1 MALYL
6 DSASPEDVRRA
17 AKLGFVAGV
26 TTNPKLL
33 ARAGRPAEELV
44 PELCDALGKGVVF
57 YQLTSRTV
65 EEREAEA
72 YHMANLRPGC
82 IGLKIPCT
90 TENLSLLPRLA
101 REGLICAVTA
111 VFSAHQTLLACEV
124 GADYVI
130 PYVNRATRQLGD
142 GVALVEEMATAV
154 EASGAGTEI
163 LAASFRDL
171 TEVVGAMGAGAHH
184 VTLSLELLEALGDHP
199 LSEQA
204 IEEFAQ
210 FS

>member
-17 AKLGFVAGV
+17 ARLGFVAGV

-33 ARAGRPAEELV
+33 ARVGRPAEELL
-44 PELCDALGKGVVF
+44 PELCDALVEGVVF
-57 YQLTSRTV
+57 YQLTSPTV
-65 EEREAEA
+65 EERETEA
-72 YHMANLRPGC
+72 HHTADLRPGR

-90 TENLSLLPRLA
+90 TDNLALLPRLT

-130 PYVNRATRQLGD
+130 PYVNRATRQLED
-142 GVALVEEMATAV
+142 GIALVEDMATTVA
-154 EASGAGTEI
+154 ATGAATEI

-171 TEVVGAMGAGAHH
+171 TEVVGTMWAGAHH
-184 VTLSLELLEALGDHP
+184 VTLSLDLLEALGNHP

-204 IEEFAQ
+204 IEEFAR